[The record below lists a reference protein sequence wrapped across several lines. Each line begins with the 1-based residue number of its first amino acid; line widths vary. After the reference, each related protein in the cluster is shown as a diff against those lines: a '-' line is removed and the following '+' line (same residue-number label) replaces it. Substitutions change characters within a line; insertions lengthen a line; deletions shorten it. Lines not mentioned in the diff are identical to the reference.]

1 MVRPE
6 ESLGKT
12 IRVFYNGVD
21 HPAVEG
27 TLVAVCPEP
36 VLVVDDAQ
44 GERHYFAASLRRE
57 VQHVEWLPA

>member
-6 ESLGKT
+6 ASVGKT
-12 IRVFYNGVD
+12 VRVYYNGD
-21 HPAVEG
+21 DSPAVEG

-36 VLVVDDAQ
+36 VLIIDDAE
-44 GERHYFAASLRRE
+44 GVRHYFAASLRRE